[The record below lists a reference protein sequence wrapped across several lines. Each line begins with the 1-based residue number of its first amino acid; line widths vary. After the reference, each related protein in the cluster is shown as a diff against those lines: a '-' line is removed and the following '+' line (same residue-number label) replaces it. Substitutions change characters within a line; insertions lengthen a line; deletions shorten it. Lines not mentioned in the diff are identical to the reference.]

1 MGGSVQRTGRDT
13 VSKHLELH
21 RLTEGLPG
29 HLQESA
35 EGENTECEAL
45 LNVTRLICPG
55 QVSTA

>member
-1 MGGSVQRTGRDT
+1 MQRTGRDT